1 MFDIKEFCRVSKH
14 WADERIKLADENR
27 KNGVY
32 DALNECVD
40 GILQD
45 YKDGKYQKPLRKSQK
60 HKKRKEKDL
69 T

>member
-1 MFDIKEFCRVSKH
+1 MFDIKEFCRISKH

-27 KNGVY
+27 KNGIV
-32 DALNECVD
+32 DPLNQCVD

-45 YKDGKYQKPLRKSQK
+45 WKDGKYKTLRKSQK
-60 HKKRKEKDL
+60 HKQRKKK